1 MINDVFYLKSKRDVL
16 LKINEELIKYLD
28 EKSPNMKINLNRKN
42 KKIYFNKIIFAVWK
56 KKSTLTR

>member
-42 KKIYFNKIIFAVWK
+42 KKKYILIKLYLLYGK
-56 KKSTLTR
+56 KNLH